1 MRNRSQ
7 KYEARTLPLL
17 IVLLTFLLPGCRPAT
32 AQQEAQPASAEAVA
46 NGDAD
51 KGRALFM
58 GYTHFHN
65 AGPPCMGCH
74 SVGQNGILGGG
85 ALGPNLTNVSTQRED
100 AAIVGF
106 LSGSGTETSP
116 VMQPIY
122 ADHPLT
128 EQEQADL
135 LAFMKS
141 SAGQPEADMEL
152 PVLGLSMLGTVG
164 AAGVL
169 GFVYRNR
176 LRRVRKAL
184 VDQAQKE
191 LL

>member
-135 LAFMKS
+135 
-141 SAGQPEADMEL
+141 
-152 PVLGLSMLGTVG
+152 
-164 AAGVL
+164 
-169 GFVYRNR
+169 R
-176 LRRVRKAL
+176 LVEVEKERVRHG
-184 VDQAQKE
+184 VRAQHCIADDPHVRE
-191 LL
+191 PRDDVRHECQGEHDRRDRDECVEH

>member
-1 MRNRSQ
+1 MGSR
-7 KYEARTLPLL
+7 
-17 IVLLTFLLPGCRPAT
+17 RPIPFCIYA
-32 AQQEAQPASAEAVA
+32 PR
-46 NGDAD
+46 
-51 KGRALFM
+51 GRH
-58 GYTHFHN
+58 T
-65 AGPPCMGCH
+65 
-74 SVGQNGILGGG
+74 
-85 ALGPNLTNVSTQRED
+85 STSP
-100 AAIVGF
+100 F
-106 LSGSGTETSP
+106 PGTETSP